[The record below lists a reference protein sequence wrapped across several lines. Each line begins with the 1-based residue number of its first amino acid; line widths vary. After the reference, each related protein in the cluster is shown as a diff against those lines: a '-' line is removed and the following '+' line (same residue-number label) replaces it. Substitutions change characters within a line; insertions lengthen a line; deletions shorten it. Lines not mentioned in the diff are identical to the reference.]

1 MEDHQPHNLY
11 KVLGIAKCIKA
22 DSPSTPDS
30 QSKVSGLLLIM
41 PNDDRDSTQDSE
53 SLYIRLRVLVH
64 KTVSP
69 ST

>member
-11 KVLGIAKCIKA
+11 KVLGMAKCIKA

-30 QSKVSGLLLIM
+30 QSGGSGLLLIM

-53 SLYIRLRVLVH
+53 S
-64 KTVSP
+64 
-69 ST
+69 